1 MGQKMIF
8 ACTIESVSMYSR
20 EKGVAMSSRLY
31 DEIVSQRG
39 GLENLIA
46 KIPGFKGYHEKNARR
61 QADTLLRDHLA
72 ESIEKLVTQFVRAED
87 KILDGGK
94 GLKYMSR
101 TREIKSKIQSYRDR
115 IKTAA
120 PKYSAMWAM
129 IKINEDDL
137 DRIYAFDEAQ
147 IRYIDQLETAVGIL
161 TATLANGEDFGE
173 ALESVYTAAVTAID
187 AFALRDDVLLQIS
200 EVK

>member
-1 MGQKMIF
+1 ML
-8 ACTIESVSMYSR
+8 R
-20 EKGVAMSSRLY
+20 EKGVSMSSRLY

-72 ESIEKLVTQFVRAED
+72 ERIEKIIEQFVRGEN

-101 TREIKSKIQSYRDR
+101 TREVKSKMQSYRDR
-115 IKTAA
+115 VKTAA
-120 PKYSAMWAM
+120 PKYSGMWAM
-129 IKINEDDL
+129 VKINEADL

-147 IRYIDQLETAVGIL
+147 MRYIDKLETAVGIL
-161 TATLANGEDFGE
+161 LATLDRGEDFGE
-173 ALESVYTAAVTAID
+173 ALEAVYNAAVTAID

-200 EVK
+200 EIK